1 MLFSVKTV
9 LTIAG
14 SDCSGGAGIQADIKT
29 ILANGAYAMSVL
41 TAMTAQ
47 NTLGVTAVQP
57 STTQF
62 LAQQLDAV
70 FTDIHPDAV
79 KIGMVFS
86 SDLAHIIGEK
96 LRNYHAKNI
105 VLDPV
110 MVASS
115 GAQLLQSQAVD
126 ALKKELF
133 PLARVITP
141 NLPEAE
147 ALLSKEIPDKAAME
161 AAAKQ
166 LSDTFGCAV
175 LLKGGHRSSDAD
187 DVLYE
192 QRTFHWFHGEH
203 ISTSNT
209 HGTGCTLSSAIAV
222 FLAEG
227 CNLPTAVQ
235 RAKNYVTGAL
245 KANLCLGH
253 GCGPIDHGWEI
264 KKNLSNS

>member
-1 MLFSVKTV
+1 MKTV

-29 ILANGAYAMSVL
+29 ILANGAYAMSVI

-47 NTLGVTAVQP
+47 NTLGVMAVQA
-57 STTQF
+57 STPEF

-70 FTDIHPDAV
+70 FTDIPPDAV

-86 SDLAHIIGEK
+86 SDLASVIGER
-96 LRNYHAKNI
+96 LRRYNVRNV

-115 GAQLLQSQAVD
+115 GAKLLQPEAVD
-126 ALKKELF
+126 TLKKELF
-133 PLARVITP
+133 PLVRVITP

-147 ALLSKEIPDKAAME
+147 ALLSEKITDKVSME
-161 AAAKQ
+161 AAARQ
-166 LSDTFGCAV
+166 LSDTFRCAV

-192 QRTFHWFHGEH
+192 QKQLYWFKSEH
-203 ISTSNT
+203 ISTNNT

-222 FLAEG
+222 FLADG
-227 CNLPTAVQ
+227 CDLPTAVQ
-235 RAKNYVTGAL
+235 SAKDYVTGAL

-253 GCGPIDHGWEI
+253 GCGPIDHGW
-264 KKNLSNS
+264 KRQK

>member
-1 MLFSVKTV
+1 MFLMKTV

-29 ILANGAYAMSVL
+29 ILANGAYAMSVI

-47 NTLGVTAVQP
+47 NTLGVTAVQT
-57 STTQF
+57 STPQF

-70 FTDIHPDAV
+70 FTDIPPDAV

-86 SDLAHIIGEK
+86 SDLASVIGER
-96 LRNYHAKNI
+96 LRRYNAKNV

-115 GAQLLQSQAVD
+115 GAKLLQPQAVD
-126 ALKKELF
+126 TLKKELF

-147 ALLSKEIPDKAAME
+147 ALLSKEITDKTAME
-161 AAAKQ
+161 TAAKQ
-166 LSDTFGCAV
+166 LSEIFGCAV

-192 QRTFHWFHGEH
+192 QGKLHWFNGKH
-203 ISTSNT
+203 ISTSNA

-227 CNLPTAVQ
+227 CDLPTAVQ
-235 RAKNYVTGAL
+235 RAKDYVTGAL
-245 KANLCLGH
+245 KANFHLGH
-253 GCGPIDHGWEI
+253 GCGPIDHGWKI
-264 KKNLSNS
+264 KKNLSNC

>member
-1 MLFSVKTV
+1 MKTV

-29 ILANGAYAMSVL
+29 ILANGAYAMSVI

-57 STTQF
+57 STPQF

-70 FTDIHPDAV
+70 FTDIPPDAV

-86 SDLAHIIGEK
+86 SDLASVIGER
-96 LRNYHAKNI
+96 LRRYNAKNV

-115 GAQLLQSQAVD
+115 GAQLMQTEAIEVFE
-126 ALKKELF
+126 KELF

-141 NLPEAE
+141 NLPEVE
-147 ALLSKEIPDKAAME
+147 VLLSKEIPDKTAME

-192 QRTFHWFHGEH
+192 QRKLHWFNGEH
-203 ISTSNT
+203 ISTNNT

-222 FLAEG
+222 FLADG
-227 CNLPTAVQ
+227 CDVPTAVQ
-235 RAKNYVTGAL
+235 RAKDYVTGAL
-245 KANLCLGH
+245 RANLRLGH
-253 GCGPIDHGWEI
+253 GCGPIDHGWKI
-264 KKNLSNS
+264 KPLC

>member
-1 MLFSVKTV
+1 
-9 LTIAG
+9 
-14 SDCSGGAGIQADIKT
+14 
-29 ILANGAYAMSVL
+29 MSVL

-70 FTDIHPDAV
+70 FTDILPDAV

-86 SDLAHIIGEK
+86 SDLAKVIGEK
-96 LRNYHAKNI
+96 LRRYNARNV

-115 GAQLLQSQAVD
+115 GAKLLQPQAVD
-126 ALKKELF
+126 ALKEELF

-147 ALLSKEIPDKAAME
+147 ALFSKEIPDKTAIE

-175 LLKGGHRSSDAD
+175 LLKGGHRSLDAD

-192 QRTFHWFHGEH
+192 QRKFHWFHGEH
-203 ISTSNT
+203 IPTLNT

-222 FLAEG
+222 GLAEG
-227 CNLPTAVQ
+227 CDLPTAVQ
-235 RAKNYVTGAL
+235 RAKDYVSGAL

-253 GCGPIDHGWEI
+253 GCGPIDHGWKI
-264 KKNLSNS
+264 KENLSNS

>member
-1 MLFSVKTV
+1 MRTV

-29 ILANGAYAMSVL
+29 ILANGAYAMSAI

-47 NTLGVTAVQP
+47 NTLGVTAVQT
-57 STTQF
+57 STPEF

-70 FTDIHPDAV
+70 FTDIPPDAV

-86 SDLAHIIGEK
+86 SELAHVIGEK
-96 LRNYHAKNI
+96 LRYFKAKNI

-115 GAQLLQSQAVD
+115 GARLLQSEAVD
-126 ALKKELF
+126 TLKKELF
-133 PLARVITP
+133 PLAHVLTP

-147 ALLSKEIPDKAAME
+147 ALLSKKIPDETAME
-161 AAAKQ
+161 AAAKE
-166 LSDTFGCAV
+166 LSNTFGCAV
-175 LLKGGHRSSDAD
+175 LLKGGHCSKHAN

-192 QRTFHWFHGEH
+192 QGKLHWFHGEH
-203 ISTSNT
+203 FPTANT

-227 CNLPTAVQ
+227 CDLSTAVR
-235 RAKNYVTGAL
+235 RAKDYVSGAL
-245 KANLCLGH
+245 KANLRLGH
-253 GCGPIDHGWEI
+253 GCGPIDHGW
-264 KKNLSNS
+264 KMKSVL

>member
-1 MLFSVKTV
+1 
-9 LTIAG
+9 
-14 SDCSGGAGIQADIKT
+14 
-29 ILANGAYAMSVL
+29 MSVL

-47 NTLGVTAVQP
+47 NTIGVTAVQS
-57 STTQF
+57 STPEF

-70 FTDIHPDAV
+70 FTDIPPDAV

-86 SDLAHIIGEK
+86 PNLAHVIGEK
-96 LRNYHAKNI
+96 LRRYNARNV

-115 GAQLLQSQAVD
+115 GAKLLQSQAVD
-126 ALKKELF
+126 TLKKELF

-147 ALLSKEIPDKAAME
+147 ALLSQGIPDKTAME

-175 LLKGGHRSSDAD
+175 LLKGGHRQNDAD
-187 DVLYE
+187 DVLYD
-192 QRTFHWFHGEH
+192 QGNFHWFYGEH
-203 ISTSNT
+203 ISTQNT

-222 FLAEG
+222 GLADG
-227 CNLPTAVQ
+227 CDVPTAVQ
-235 RAKNYVTGAL
+235 RAKDYVSGAL
-245 KANLCLGH
+245 KANLRLGH
-253 GCGPIDHGWEI
+253 GCGPIDHGWNI
-264 KKNLSNS
+264 RKNL

>member
-1 MLFSVKTV
+1 MKTV
-9 LTIAG
+9 LSIAG

-29 ILANGAYAMSVL
+29 ILANGAYAMSVI
-41 TAMTAQ
+41 TAITAQ
-47 NTLGVTAVQP
+47 NTIGVTAVQP

-70 FTDIHPDAV
+70 FTDIPPDAV

-86 SDLAHIIGEK
+86 SDLAKVIGEK
-96 LRNYHAKNI
+96 LRYYNAKNV

-115 GAQLLQSQAVD
+115 GAKLLQPQAVD

-147 ALLSKEIPDKAAME
+147 ALLTKEIPDKTAME
-161 AAAKQ
+161 AAAKE
-166 LSDTFGCAV
+166 LSDVFDCAV

-192 QRTFHWFHGEH
+192 QGKFHWFHGEH
-203 ISTSNT
+203 IPTSNT
-209 HGTGCTLSSAIAV
+209 HGTGCTLSSAIAAG
-222 FLAEG
+222 LADG
-227 CNLPTAVQ
+227 CDVPTAVQ
-235 RAKNYVTGAL
+235 RAKDYVTGAL
-245 KANLCLGH
+245 RANLRLGH
-253 GCGPIDHGWEI
+253 GCGPIEHGWNI
-264 KKNLSNS
+264 RKNL

>member
-1 MLFSVKTV
+1 MKTV

-57 STTQF
+57 STPEF

-70 FTDIHPDAV
+70 FTDIPPDAV
-79 KIGMVFS
+79 KIGMIFS
-86 SDLAHIIGEK
+86 SDLASVIGER
-96 LRNYHAKNI
+96 LRRYNVRNV

-115 GAQLLQSQAVD
+115 GAKLLQPQAVD
-126 ALKKELF
+126 ILKRELF

-147 ALLSKEIPDKAAME
+147 ALFAKGIPDKIAME

-166 LSDTFGCAV
+166 LSDTFGCTV
-175 LLKGGHRSSDAD
+175 LLKGGHRSLDAD

-192 QRTFHWFHGEH
+192 QGKFHWFHGEH
-203 ISTSNT
+203 IPTSNT

-222 FLAEG
+222 FLADG
-227 CNLPTAVQ
+227 CDVPTAVQ
-235 RAKNYVTGAL
+235 RGKDYVTGAL

-253 GCGPIDHGWEI
+253 GCGPIAHGW
-264 KKNLSNS
+264 KWQK

>member
-29 ILANGAYAMSVL
+29 VLANGAYAMSVL

-47 NTLGVTAVQP
+47 NTLGVTAVQA
-57 STTQF
+57 STSEF

-70 FTDIHPDAV
+70 FTDIYPDAV

-86 SDLAHIIGEK
+86 SDLASVIGEK
-96 LRNYHAKNI
+96 LRRYNAKNV

-115 GAQLLQSQAVD
+115 GAKLLQPQAVD
-126 ALKKELF
+126 TLKKELF
-133 PLARVITP
+133 SLARVITP

-147 ALLSKEIPDKAAME
+147 ALLSKEIPDKTAME

-175 LLKGGHRSSDAD
+175 LLKGGHRLNDAD

-192 QRTFHWFHGEH
+192 QKQLYWFKGEH
-203 ISTSNT
+203 IPTHNT

-235 RAKNYVTGAL
+235 RAKDYVTGAL

-253 GCGPIDHGWEI
+253 SCGPIDHGWKI
-264 KKNLSNS
+264 KPLC

>member
-1 MLFSVKTV
+1 MKTV

-57 STTQF
+57 STPEF

-70 FTDIHPDAV
+70 FTDIPPDAV
-79 KIGMVFS
+79 KIGMIFS
-86 SDLAHIIGEK
+86 SDLASVIGER
-96 LRNYHAKNI
+96 LRRYNVRNV

-115 GAQLLQSQAVD
+115 GARLMQTKAVEV
-126 ALKKELF
+126 LKEELF
-133 PLARVITP
+133 PLAHVITP
-141 NLPEAE
+141 NLPEGE
-147 ALLSKEIPDKAAME
+147 VLLSKEIPDKSAME

-166 LSDTFGCAV
+166 LSDTFRCAV

-192 QRTFHWFHGEH
+192 QKQLYWFKGEH
-203 ISTSNT
+203 VPTNNT

-222 FLAEG
+222 FLADG
-227 CNLPTAVQ
+227 CDLPTAVQ
-235 RAKNYVTGAL
+235 RAKDYVTEAL
-245 KANLCLGH
+245 KANLRLGH
-253 GCGPIDHGWEI
+253 GCGPIAHGW
-264 KKNLSNS
+264 KWQK

>member
-1 MLFSVKTV
+1 MKTV

-29 ILANGAYAMSVL
+29 ILANGAYAMSVI

-47 NTLGVTAVQP
+47 NTLGVMAVQA
-57 STTQF
+57 STPEF

-70 FTDIHPDAV
+70 FTDIPPDAV

-86 SDLAHIIGEK
+86 SDLASVIGER
-96 LRNYHAKNI
+96 LRRYNVRNV

-115 GAQLLQSQAVD
+115 GAKLLQPEAVD
-126 ALKKELF
+126 TLKKELF
-133 PLARVITP
+133 PLVRVITP

-147 ALLSKEIPDKAAME
+147 ALLSEKITDKVSME
-161 AAAKQ
+161 AAARQ
-166 LSDTFGCAV
+166 LSDTFRCAV

-192 QRTFHWFHGEH
+192 QKQLYWFKSEH
-203 ISTSNT
+203 ISTNNT

-222 FLAEG
+222 FLADG
-227 CNLPTAVQ
+227 CDLPTAVQ
-235 RAKNYVTGAL
+235 RAKDYVTEAL
-245 KANLCLGH
+245 KANLRLGQ
-253 GCGPIDHGWEI
+253 GCGPIEHGW
-264 KKNLSNS
+264 KWQK

>member
-1 MLFSVKTV
+1 
-9 LTIAG
+9 
-14 SDCSGGAGIQADIKT
+14 
-29 ILANGAYAMSVL
+29 MSVL

-47 NTLGVTAVQP
+47 NTIGVTAVQP

-70 FTDIHPDAV
+70 FTDIPPDAV

-86 SDLAHIIGEK
+86 SDLASVIGER
-96 LRNYHAKNI
+96 LRRYNVRNV

-115 GAQLLQSQAVD
+115 GAKLLQPQAVD
-126 ALKKELF
+126 TLKRELF

-141 NLPEAE
+141 NLPEAK
-147 ALLSKEIPDKAAME
+147 ALFVKEIPDKIAME

-166 LSDTFGCAV
+166 LSDAFGCAV

-187 DVLYE
+187 DVLCE
-192 QRTFHWFHGEH
+192 QKQLYWFKSEH
-203 ISTSNT
+203 ISTNNT

-222 FLAEG
+222 FLADG
-227 CNLPTAVQ
+227 CDLPTAVQ
-235 RAKNYVTGAL
+235 RAKDYVTGAL
-245 KANLCLGH
+245 KANLRLGH
-253 GCGPIDHGWEI
+253 GCGPIAHGW
-264 KKNLSNS
+264 KWQK

>member
-1 MLFSVKTV
+1 MKTV

-47 NTLGVTAVQP
+47 NTIGVTAVQP

-70 FTDIHPDAV
+70 FTDIPPDAV
-79 KIGMVFS
+79 KIGMIFS
-86 SDLAHIIGEK
+86 SDLASVISER
-96 LRNYHAKNI
+96 LRRYNVRNV

-115 GAQLLQSQAVD
+115 GAKLLQPQAVD
-126 ALKKELF
+126 TLKRELF
-133 PLARVITP
+133 PLVRVITP

-147 ALLSKEIPDKAAME
+147 ALLSKEIPDKSAME

-166 LSDTFGCAV
+166 LSDAFGCAV

-192 QRTFHWFHGEH
+192 QRQLYWFKGEH
-203 ISTSNT
+203 IPTSNT

-222 FLAEG
+222 FLADG
-227 CNLPTAVQ
+227 CDVPTAVQ
-235 RAKNYVTGAL
+235 RAKDYVTGAL
-245 KANLCLGH
+245 KANLRLGH
-253 GCGPIDHGWEI
+253 GCGPIAHGW
-264 KKNLSNS
+264 KWQK

>member
-1 MLFSVKTV
+1 
-9 LTIAG
+9 
-14 SDCSGGAGIQADIKT
+14 
-29 ILANGAYAMSVL
+29 MSVL

-47 NTLGVTAVQP
+47 NTIGVTAVQS
-57 STTQF
+57 STPEF

-70 FTDIHPDAV
+70 FTDIPPDAV

-86 SDLAHIIGEK
+86 PNLAHVIGEK
-96 LRNYHAKNI
+96 LRRYNARNV

-115 GAQLLQSQAVD
+115 GAKLLQPQAVD
-126 ALKKELF
+126 TLKKELF

-147 ALLSKEIPDKAAME
+147 ALLSQGIPDKTAME

-175 LLKGGHRSSDAD
+175 LLKGGHRQNDAD
-187 DVLYE
+187 DVLYD
-192 QRTFHWFHGEH
+192 QGKFHWFYGEH
-203 ISTSNT
+203 ISTQNT

-222 FLAEG
+222 GLADG
-227 CNLPTAVQ
+227 CDVPTAVQ
-235 RAKNYVTGAL
+235 RAKDYVSGAL
-245 KANLCLGH
+245 KANLRLGH
-253 GCGPIDHGWEI
+253 GCGPIDHGKKQRERIFYYSAAPEI
-264 KKNLSNS
+264 SPRSRLPAIIVDIRIRIRFPGGGL

>member
-1 MLFSVKTV
+1 MKTV

-29 ILANGAYAMSVL
+29 ILANGAYAMSVI

-47 NTLGVTAVQP
+47 NTLGVTAVQA
-57 STTQF
+57 STPQF

-86 SDLAHIIGEK
+86 SDLAKIIGEK
-96 LRNYHAKNI
+96 LRYYNAKNV

-115 GAQLLQSQAVD
+115 GAKLLQTQAVD
-126 ALKKELF
+126 TLKKELF
-133 PLARVITP
+133 PLARIITP

-147 ALLSKEIPDKAAME
+147 NLFGKNIPDKTAME
-161 AAAKQ
+161 AVAKQ
-166 LSDTFGCAV
+166 LSETFSCTV
-175 LLKGGHRSSDAD
+175 LLKGGHRQNDAD
-187 DVLYE
+187 DVLYD
-192 QRTFHWFHGEH
+192 QGKFHWFYGEH
-203 ISTSNT
+203 ISTQNT

-222 FLAEG
+222 FLADG
-227 CNLPTAVQ
+227 CDLSTAVQ
-235 RAKNYVTGAL
+235 RAKDYVTGAL
-245 KANLCLGH
+245 KANLRLGH
-253 GCGPIDHGWEI
+253 GCGPIDHGWKI
-264 KKNLSNS
+264 KPLC